1 MYKIYF
7 QSEIQYLF
15 IVFLNVEN
23 KSNNSAPTIK
33 QIARQLNVSV
43 STVSRALSDHP
54 RIGISTKEKVQK
66 LAKELGYEPNAHAIS
81 FKQKK
86 TFIIGVVLPDIKED
100 FFSQAINGIEAA
112 ATLHNYTML
121 FGQSYD
127 DLEIEKRVVGVM
139 KKHRVDGLIISLS
152 KETNSYHHL
161 EAFRKYGI
169 PIVCFDRVPTSNNF
183 HKVFCNINAAT
194 VEMVNWFFNKS
205 YQRIALING
214 PKSLAATTDRLNGYI
229 QAYSKRKL
237 KVDMQLVETSDFSKK
252 STIEAMDTLLGLKS
266 PPQVIISFNDYVH
279 MDAVQYAKQ
288 KKIKVN
294 KDILFASYANLPIT
308 SYTTHPPVIS
318 LEQYPFKQGEKAMD
332 IMMEIL
338 SRKAGNNSAEK
349 QLYFA
354 EELATIIVVH

>member
-1 MYKIYF
+1 M
-7 QSEIQYLF
+7 
-15 IVFLNVEN
+15 EN
-23 KSNNSAPTIK
+23 KQENSPPTIK

-54 RIGISTKEKVQK
+54 RIGISTKERVQK
-66 LAKELGYEPNAHAIS
+66 LAKELGYEPNSQAIS

-112 ATLHNYTML
+112 ATLHNYTIL
-121 FGQSYD
+121 FSQSYD

-152 KETNSYHHL
+152 KETNTYHHL

-169 PIVCFDRVPTSNNF
+169 PILCFDRVPTNDNF
-183 HKVFCNINAAT
+183 HKVFCNIYEAT
-194 VEMVNWFFNKS
+194 IEMVNWFFNKG

-214 PKSLAATTDRLNGYI
+214 PKSLAATTDRLNGYKQSFI
-229 QAYSKRKL
+229 KRKL
-237 KVDMQLVETSDFSKK
+237 KVDMQLVESTDFSKE
-252 STIEAMDTLLGLKS
+252 STIEAMNKLLNLKS
-266 PPQVIISFNDYVH
+266 PPQVILSFNDYVH

-288 KKIKVN
+288 LKIKVN

-318 LEQYPFKQGEKAMD
+318 LEQYPYKQGEKAME
-332 IMMEIL
+332 IMMKIL
-338 SRKAGNNSAEK
+338 AEK
-349 QLYFA
+349 TDDPDAELPYYK
-354 EELATIIVVH
+354 EELATKIVVH